1 MGARKPNNF
10 MQGQGPLKSF
20 QNPEAPSA
28 PSGIFSGLD
37 AGPTAAQDMRA
48 TGESQMQTARQI
60 LDDPMLST
68 YPGRKELRADTREDF
83 REGRKLRKAGMLA
96 GRLQNIQDRRAE
108 MEAAGKDTSR
118 LDRASDR
125 VMGNVIRRFGSD
137 DANELAGKMGD
148 TRHMSKDAP
157 KKDMSDFQ
165 QYKHEARLGRLMEKR
180 DAAREAAGG
189 MNYKQIEGKGLKA
202 EQRRAAAL
210 VARKKNQQINQMLG
224 KAGKRFGTDKA
235 AELAE
240 NTGLNQRRA

>member
-20 QNPEAPSA
+20 QNPKAP
-28 PSGIFSGLD
+28 GIFSGLD

-83 REGRKLRKAGMLA
+83 REGRKLRKAGELA
-96 GRLQNIQDRRAE
+96 GRLENIQNRRAE

-137 DANELAGKMGD
+137 DANELAGIMGD